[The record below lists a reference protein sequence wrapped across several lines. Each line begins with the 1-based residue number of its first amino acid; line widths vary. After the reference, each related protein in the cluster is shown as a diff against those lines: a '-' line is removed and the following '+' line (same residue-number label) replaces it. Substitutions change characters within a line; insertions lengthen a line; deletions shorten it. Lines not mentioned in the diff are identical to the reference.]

1 MFKRR
6 DLFVDVAEYEGK
18 LANILL
24 TKSAPIDSIDIQPY
38 LDSLFFHF
46 DGMDGYEYLQSG
58 SSLEDFLRSVDSLD
72 LDPNFNFLDFF
83 RSLKAWYSVYR
94 FSSAINDEYHILNLD
109 TLFIGLNIK
118 FKYTGERFPDETIN
132 TQQGNFDCK
141 KFLISWKVSLQ
152 IFQWMELLST
162 KDTVWI
168 APGNWIV
175 QEIVPT
181 NHIVLPSLFGIDPVS
196 IPGLY
201 TGNPLVVSVEDELA
215 IPNDIALK
223 QNYPNPFNPSTKIEY
238 RISDIGFVSLK
249 IYDILGNEIATL
261 VNEEKPAGTFRV
273 DWNASKVPSGVYFYQ
288 LKTDGFVE
296 TKKMMLMK

>member
-1 MFKRR
+1 MKRIIYFLSFICCAGHLNSQQASDYFLQPIVEYTYDAIPLDSLNDPISSQMFKRR

-152 IFQWMELLST
+152 IFQWLELLST

-196 IPGLY
+196 
-201 TGNPLVVSVEDELA
+201 
-215 IPNDIALK
+215 
-223 QNYPNPFNPSTKIEY
+223 
-238 RISDIGFVSLK
+238 
-249 IYDILGNEIATL
+249 
-261 VNEEKPAGTFRV
+261 
-273 DWNASKVPSGVYFYQ
+273 
-288 LKTDGFVE
+288 
-296 TKKMMLMK
+296 